1 MSQSSAEPKPFERL
15 SWPVRTSRLLIR
27 PIRAEDLPAIFAIR
41 SQPEVSLWL
50 SGAAT
55 AYDAFEEEW
64 TASDR
69 FDTTLVV
76 ELDGHVVGDVF
87 LKVTDAWGQ
96 RETRDQARATQGEI
110 GWLVDPAYAGQGL
123 ATEAGQALLAICFD
137 GLGLRRVTAA
147 AFADNAASVRV
158 MEKLGM
164 RIEGRGIREAL
175 HRDHG
180 WVDGVNAAL
189 LVDEWRAASGPKRR

>member
-1 MSQSSAEPKPFERL
+1 MSESSEEPTPPR
-15 SWPVRTSRLLIR
+15 
-27 PIRAEDLPAIFAIR
+27 
-41 SQPEVSLWL
+41 
-50 SGAAT
+50 G
-55 AYDAFEEEW
+55 
-64 TASDR
+64 
-69 FDTTLVV
+69 
-76 ELDGHVVGDVF
+76 
-87 LKVTDAWGQ
+87 
-96 RETRDQARATQGEI
+96 TQGDI
-110 GWLVDPAYAGQGL
+110 GWLVDPSYAGQGI
-123 ATEAGQALLAICFD
+123 ATEAAQALLRICFD

-189 LVDEWRAASGPKRR
+189 LADEWRSNPN